1 MRIKNE
7 DSYVG
12 ISNKRLLAIDHMTGI
27 YPVPKRQLLEVSKML
42 RIFITGDNH
51 IGLKYASH
59 EQAAVLASSRIFAFE
74 GMVRTANQEEC
85 GLFVITGDLFENTYS
100 VSKRDITALLNILSG
115 FQGTVVVLPGNHDYY
130 DKDVKVWQY
139 FKDVMTSF
147 DNIMLL
153 TDYRPYELT
162 VNGEDIVLYPALC
175 TSLHSA
181 PGQNNLGWIK
191 ETGIESSG
199 AYHIGIAHGA
209 VEGETID
216 NEGQYFLM
224 KRSELDSI
232 PVDIWLIGHTHV
244 PFPRDLTDEYAPSDK
259 IFNAGTHVQTD
270 VSCNTEGVC
279 FVVEISD
286 RKTVRAK
293 KIVSGNLRFYR
304 KHIAV
309 SAGDMENTIVRE
321 LKDISDNSVVDIILT
336 GAVTIGEFEQRH
348 DIIENA
354 LSRFIEGTYN
364 DYSLNKLISKA
375 LIESEFPETSFSA
388 GLLTSLLEDPKEA
401 QLAYELLKSLKEGK

>member
-1 MRIKNE
+1 
-7 DSYVG
+7 
-12 ISNKRLLAIDHMTGI
+12 
-27 YPVPKRQLLEVSKML
+27 ML

-59 EQAAVLASSRIFAFE
+59 EQAAILASSRIAAFE
-74 GMVRTANQEEC
+74 GMVKTANQENC
-85 GLFVITGDLFENTYS
+85 ALFAITSDLFENTYS
-100 VSKRDITALLNILSG
+100 VSKRDIKTLLDALSCFN
-115 FQGTVVVLPGNHDYY
+115 GTVVVLPGNHDYY

-139 FKDVMTSF
+139 FKDVMASY

-153 TDYRPYELT
+153 TDYRPYEID
-162 VNGEDIVLYPALC
+162 VNGEDVFLYPALC

-191 ETGIESSG
+191 EATIDNDS

-224 KRSELDSI
+224 KRSELESI
-232 PVDIWLIGHTHV
+232 PVDAWLIGHTHV
-244 PFPRDLTDEYAPSDK
+244 PFPRNLTETYSATER

-270 VSCNTEGVC
+270 VSCNTEGLC
-279 FVVEISD
+279 FIVEVADNKSI
-286 RKTVRAK
+286 RAK
-293 KIVSGNLRFYR
+293 KVKSGNLRFYR
-304 KHIAV
+304 KHITV
-309 SAGDMENTIVRE
+309 TAGEMESTIGRE
-321 LKDISDNSVVDIILT
+321 LKDIADNSVVDIVLN
-336 GAVTIGEFEQRH
+336 GAVTIEEYEQRH
-348 DIIENA
+348 KVIEGA
-354 LSRFIEGTYN
+354 LARFIEGTYN
-364 DYSLNKLISKA
+364 DYSLSKLISKT

-388 GLLTSLLEDPKEA
+388 GLLNSLLEEPKEA